1 MTYANLDRLNRK
13 LEALS
18 HAQSILSVD
27 EAVNMPL
34 GGGEARGSAMSTLA
48 GMMHEMAA
56 SPEVG
61 EWLSKAE
68 GEDLSPEQRA
78 AIAQAR
84 IDYINR
90 TCLSADFVTRR
101 VATCMK
107 SEQAWRTMRA
117 RGDWKNYL
125 PIFSEVIAL
134 VREEASLR
142 ADALKLAPYDAM
154 MEQYD
159 PGNRM
164 AWITPVFT
172 DLKLFLKDFLPEALE
187 VQRAKPK
194 ARPLKG
200 PFPIASQKSLGETL
214 MRAIGFDFN
223 HGRLDVSHHPFC
235 GGVPSD
241 VRMTT
246 RYRDAEFL
254 SSLMGILHETGHGL
268 YEQGLPKQWSHWS
281 VGAGRGMGVHE
292 SQSLFTEMQLSRR
305 ASFWTFALP
314 HARKA
319 FGKNLTGWK
328 VADILRHVHN
338 VRRGLIRVDAD
349 EVTYPLHVIMR
360 YELEQQLVTGA
371 LAPKDVPDA
380 FNAKMKEYV
389 GLKPTNAMKDGP
401 LQDVHWPAG
410 AVGYFPSYTLG
421 AMMAAQQWA
430 TIAKKHPRI
439 EQDVAKGNFEKIT
452 TWRAQN
458 IWSKASFHTTPELMT
473 QATGEPLDARYFIAH
488 VKQRYGT

>member
-1 MTYANLDRLNRK
+1 MSFTALDHLNRK

-18 HAQSILSVD
+18 HAQSMLGVD
-27 EAVNMPL
+27 EAVNMPA
-34 GGGEARGSAMSTLA
+34 GGGEARGSTMSTLA
-48 GMMHEMAA
+48 GMMHEMAS

-61 EWLSKAE
+61 DLLSKAE
-68 GEDLSPEQRA
+68 SETLSAEQRA
-78 AIAQAR
+78 AIAQAK

-90 TCLSADFVTRR
+90 TCLSSDFVKRR
-101 VATCMK
+101 VATGMR

-117 RGDWKNYL
+117 KGDWKNYL
-125 PIFSEVIAL
+125 PIFSDVIAL
-134 VREEASLR
+134 VREEAAIR
-142 ADALKLAPYDAM
+142 ADALKLSPYDAM

-159 PGNRM
+159 PGNRT

-172 DLKLFLKDFLPEALE
+172 DLKAFLKDFLPEALS
-187 VQRAKPK
+187 VQKAKPK
-194 ARPLKG
+194 PKALKG
-200 PFPIASQKSLGETL
+200 PFPIPAQKALGETL
-214 MRAIGFDFN
+214 MRAIGFDFH

-281 VGAGRGMGVHE
+281 IGAARGMGVHE

-305 ASFWTFALP
+305 ESFWTFALP

-319 FGKNLTGWK
+319 FGKSLTGWK
-328 VADILRHVHN
+328 VADILRHVHK
-338 VRRGLIRVDAD
+338 VERGLIRVEAD

-360 YELEQQLVTGA
+360 YELEQDLVTGA
-371 LAPKDVPDA
+371 LMPKDVPDA
-380 FNAKMKEYV
+380 FNAKMKSYI
-389 GLKPTNAMKDGP
+389 GLKSSNAMKDGP
-401 LQDVHWPAG
+401 LQDVHWTAG

-421 AMMAAQQWA
+421 AMMAAQQWSA
-430 TIAKKHPRI
+430 LAKKHPRI
-439 EQDVAKGNFEKIT
+439 DQDIAKGKFDKIT
-452 TWRAQN
+452 KWRAEN
-458 IWSKASFHTTPELMT
+458 IWSKASFRSTPELMRE
-473 QATGEPLDARYFIAH
+473 ATGEPLNAKYFIEH
-488 VKQRYGT
+488 LKSRYGN

>member
-305 ASFWTFALP
+305 A
-314 HARKA
+314 
-319 FGKNLTGWK
+319 
-328 VADILRHVHN
+328 IL
-338 VRRGLIRVDAD
+338 D
-349 EVTYPLHVIMR
+349 
-360 YELEQQLVTGA
+360 
-371 LAPKDVPDA
+371 
-380 FNAKMKEYV
+380 FC
-389 GLKPTNAMKDGP
+389 
-401 LQDVHWPAG
+401 PA
-410 AVGYFPSYTLG
+410 AC
-421 AMMAAQQWA
+421 
-430 TIAKKHPRI
+430 
-439 EQDVAKGNFEKIT
+439 AKGFWQEPDRVESRRHFAP
-452 TWRAQN
+452 RAQRETR
-458 IWSKASFHTTPELMT
+458 SHSC
-473 QATGEPLDARYFIAH
+473 
-488 VKQRYGT
+488 

>member
-1 MTYANLDRLNRK
+1 MSYAALESLNRK

-18 HAQSILSVD
+18 HAQSMLGVD
-27 EAVNMPL
+27 EAVMMPE
-34 GGGEARGSAMSTLA
+34 GGGAARGNAMSTLA

-61 EWLSKAE
+61 ELLDRADR
-68 GEDLSPEQRA
+68 EDLPPEQRA

-90 TCLSADFVTRR
+90 TCLTAEFVQRR
-101 VATCMK
+101 VSTCMK
-107 SEQAWRTMRA
+107 SEQAWRSMRTK
-117 RGDWKNYL
+117 GDWKNYL
-125 PIFSEVIAL
+125 PHFTEVMTL
-134 VREEASLR
+134 VREEAAIRS
-142 ADALKLAPYDAM
+142 DALKLTPYDAM

-159 PGNRM
+159 PGNRV
-164 AWITPVFT
+164 AWIDPVFA
-172 DLKLFLKDFLPEALE
+172 DLKKFLKDFLPEALDT
-187 VQRAKPK
+187 QKRKPK
-194 ARPLKG
+194 SKKLRG
-200 PFPIASQKSLGETL
+200 PFPIAAQKALGEAL

-246 RYRDAEFL
+246 RYRDSEFL

-281 VGAGRGMGVHE
+281 IGAARGMGVHE

-305 ASFWTFALP
+305 ESFWAFALP

-319 FGKNLTGWK
+319 FGKSLTGWK
-328 VADILRHVHN
+328 VADILRHVHK
-338 VRRGLIRVDAD
+338 VERGLIRVEAD

-360 YELEQQLVTGA
+360 YEIEQQLVTGK
-371 LAPKDVPDA
+371 LAPKDVPEA
-380 FNAKMKEYV
+380 FAAKMKEYL
-389 GLKPTNAMKDGP
+389 GLKPSNAMKDGP

-421 AMMAAQQWA
+421 AMMAAQQWSA
-430 TIAKKHPRI
+430 LAKKHTRI
-439 EQDVAKGNFEKIT
+439 EQDIAKGKFDKIT
-452 TWRAQN
+452 KWRAEN
-458 IWSKASFHTTPELMT
+458 IWEKASFLSTPELMR
-473 QATGEPLDARYFIAH
+473 QATGEPLNAKHFIAH
-488 VKQRYGT
+488 VKQRYGN